1 MGAWAGLSYKG
12 TKELNDFV
20 WYYQQK
26 GLFYLGGMGQTQS
39 LICAEKRRTRDFVYL
54 QN

>member
-1 MGAWAGLSYKG
+1 MGAWAGLSYKW

-26 GLFYLGGMGQTQS
+26 GLFYLGEMGQTQS
-39 LICAEKRRTRDFVYL
+39 LISAEKRRTGYFVYL